1 MLFVSLNLEIFNSQ
15 NKIVFSRKLNQL
27 KNELRSSELL
37 NLDEGEYTLE
47 IYNSEIKSTKKI
59 QILKKKSLR

>member
-59 QILKKKSLR
+59 QILKK